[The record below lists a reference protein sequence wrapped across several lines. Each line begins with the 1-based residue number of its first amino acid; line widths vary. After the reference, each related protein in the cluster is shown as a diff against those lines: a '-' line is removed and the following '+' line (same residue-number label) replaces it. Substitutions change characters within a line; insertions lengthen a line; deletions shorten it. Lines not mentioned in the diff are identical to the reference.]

1 MLDDIPILLAV
12 LDLKLKE
19 RNVPNMMDPGYE
31 KPKKIKN
38 AKIENDE
45 DLLYEIEECNN
56 SHPLDQNQFK
66 VFRNELKLF
75 TIKYICKIVK
85 ISDDYKEE
93 IYPKLCDLCI
103 YRKKCQCIPLTKNSP
118 GYVRLITMDDLHYMA
133 TKGNCYFPDI
143 NTQKVIELK
152 IKQLEITKFPFLYHL
167 VTHNCFPIY
176 KNYIVLTDE
185 NNLVDDSM
193 DIPDIPLNYEYIFD
207 YNDLEPEKEIKE
219 NKRRKFMISDFI
231 NKPSIFNAL
240 LILTAL
246 TAYLFSLFSIFLS
259 DVDIVIKIFGGI
271 LITLLILIGIL
282 GIDRF

>member
-1 MLDDIPILLAV
+1 
-12 LDLKLKE
+12 
-19 RNVPNMMDPGYE
+19 MMDPGYE
-31 KPKKIKN
+31 KPRN
-38 AKIENDE
+38 NKIENDE

-56 SHPLDQNQFK
+56 THPLDPNQFK

-85 ISDDYKEE
+85 ISDGCKEE

-103 YRKKCQCIPLTKNSP
+103 YRKKCTNISLTKNKP
-118 GYVRLITMDDLHYMA
+118 DYVILLTIDDLHDMA
-133 TKGNCYFPDI
+133 TKAQCYFPDI

-193 DIPDIPLNYEYIFD
+193 DIPDIPLNYKYIFD

-259 DVDIVIKIFGGI
+259 NVDIVIKIFGGI

>member
-1 MLDDIPILLAV
+1 
-12 LDLKLKE
+12 
-19 RNVPNMMDPGYE
+19 MMDPGYE
-31 KPKKIKN
+31 KPRNNKN
-38 AKIENDE
+38 ENNE

-56 SHPLDQNQFK
+56 SHPLDPNQFK

-85 ISDDYKEE
+85 ISDNCKEE

-152 IKQLEITKFPFLYHL
+152 IKQMEITKFPFLYHL

-176 KNYIVLTDE
+176 KKYVVLTDG
-185 NNLVDDSM
+185 NNLVDSM

-207 YNDLEPEKEIKE
+207 YDDIEPEKEIKG
-219 NKRRKFMISDFI
+219 NKRKNDNIDKITNKICNFKTIILFI
-231 NKPSIFNAL
+231 L
-240 LILTAL
+240 LI
-246 TAYLFSLFSIFLS
+246 AYICSIVTIFSSDRSIGL
-259 DVDIVIKIFGGI
+259 KIFGSVI
-271 LITLLILIGIL
+271 DTYLIFLTYMAIHI
-282 GIDRF
+282 FN

>member
-1 MLDDIPILLAV
+1 MI
-12 LDLKLKE
+12 
-19 RNVPNMMDPGYE
+19 DPGYE
-31 KPKKIKN
+31 KPKKN
-38 AKIENDE
+38 ENNE

-56 SHPLDQNQFK
+56 THPLDPNQFK

-85 ISDDYKEE
+85 ITDDCKEE

-167 VTHNCFPIY
+167 VTHDCFPIY

-207 YNDLEPEKEIKE
+207 YDDIEPEKEEVKE
-219 NKRRKFMISDFI
+219 NKRKFLEVLSDVIRPFAF
-231 NKPSIFNAL
+231 KT
-240 LILTAL
+240 ILAVML
-246 TAYLFSLFSIFLS
+246 LFSCVFTITIIFLS
-259 DVDIVIKIFGGI
+259 DHGIGPKIFGGVVI
-271 LITLLILIGIL
+271 SLITILGML
-282 GIDRF
+282 GIDMF

>member
-1 MLDDIPILLAV
+1 
-12 LDLKLKE
+12 
-19 RNVPNMMDPGYE
+19 MMDPGYE
-31 KPKKIKN
+31 KPRNNKN
-38 AKIENDE
+38 ENNE

-56 SHPLDQNQFK
+56 THPLDPNQFK

-85 ISDDYKEE
+85 ISDDCKEE

-176 KNYIVLTDE
+176 KKYVVLTDE
-185 NNLVDDSM
+185 NNLVDDPM
-193 DIPDIPLNYEYIFD
+193 NIPNIPLNYEYIFD
-207 YNDLEPEKEIKE
+207 YDDIEPEKEEVKE
-219 NKRRKFMISDFI
+219 NKRKFLEVLSDVIRPFAF
-231 NKPSIFNAL
+231 KT
-240 LILTAL
+240 ILAVML
-246 TAYLFSLFSIFLS
+246 LFSCVFTITIIFLS
-259 DVDIVIKIFGGI
+259 DHGIGPKIFGGVVI
-271 LITLLILIGIL
+271 SLITILGML
-282 GIDRF
+282 GIDMF

>member
-1 MLDDIPILLAV
+1 
-12 LDLKLKE
+12 
-19 RNVPNMMDPGYE
+19 MMDPGYE
-31 KPKKIKN
+31 KPRN
-38 AKIENDE
+38 NKIENDE

-56 SHPLDQNQFK
+56 SHPLDPNQFK

-85 ISDDYKEE
+85 ISDDCKEE

-152 IKQLEITKFPFLYHL
+152 IKQLEITKFTFLYHL
-167 VTHNCFPIY
+167 VTHDCFPIY
-176 KNYIVLTDE
+176 KKYIVLTDE

-207 YNDLEPEKEIKE
+207 YDDIEPEKEEVKE
-219 NKRRKFMISDFI
+219 NKRKFLEVLSDVIRPFAF
-231 NKPSIFNAL
+231 KT
-240 LILTAL
+240 ILAVML
-246 TAYLFSLFSIFLS
+246 LFSCVFTITIIFLS
-259 DVDIVIKIFGGI
+259 DHGIGPKIFGGVVI
-271 LITLLILIGIL
+271 SLITILGML
-282 GIDRF
+282 GIDMF

>member
-1 MLDDIPILLAV
+1 
-12 LDLKLKE
+12 
-19 RNVPNMMDPGYE
+19 MMDPGYE
-31 KPKKIKN
+31 KPRN
-38 AKIENDE
+38 TNVENDE

-56 SHPLDQNQFK
+56 SHPLDPNQFK

-85 ISDDYKEE
+85 ISDDCKEE

-103 YRKKCQCIPLTKNSP
+103 YRKKCTNISLTKNKP
-118 GYVRLITMDDLHYMA
+118 DYVRLLTMDDLHYMA

-152 IKQLEITKFPFLYHL
+152 IKQLEINKFPFLYHL

-231 NKPSIFNAL
+231 NKSSIFNAL

-246 TAYLFSLFSIFLS
+246 TAYLFSLSSIFLS
-259 DVDIVIKIFGGI
+259 NVDIVIKILGGI

-282 GIDRF
+282 EIDRF

>member
-1 MLDDIPILLAV
+1 MI
-12 LDLKLKE
+12 
-19 RNVPNMMDPGYE
+19 DPGYE
-31 KPKKIKN
+31 KPRNNKN
-38 AKIENDE
+38 ENNE

-56 SHPLDQNQFK
+56 SNPLDPNQFK

-85 ISDDYKEE
+85 ISDNCKEE

-176 KNYIVLTDE
+176 KKYVVLTDG
-185 NNLVDDSM
+185 NNLVDSM

-207 YNDLEPEKEIKE
+207 YDDIKPEKEVKE
-219 NKRRKFMISDFI
+219 NKKKKFMISDFI

-246 TAYLFSLFSIFLS
+246 TAYLFSLSSIFLS
-259 DVDIVIKIFGGI
+259 NVDIVIKIFGGI
-271 LITLLILIGIL
+271 LITLLLLIGIL

>member
-1 MLDDIPILLAV
+1 
-12 LDLKLKE
+12 
-19 RNVPNMMDPGYE
+19 MMDPGYE
-31 KPKKIKN
+31 KSKKT
-38 AKIENDE
+38 KIENDE

-56 SHPLDQNQFK
+56 SHPLDPNQFK

-103 YRKKCQCIPLTKNSP
+103 YRKKCQCISLTKNSP

-176 KNYIVLTDE
+176 KKYVVLISDKY
-185 NNLVDDSM
+185 DSADSM
-193 DIPDIPLNYEYIFD
+193 IDIPLNSEFIFD
-207 YNDLEPEKEIKE
+207 YGDIKPEKEIKE
-219 NKRRKFMISDFI
+219 NKRRKIRI
-231 NKPSIFNAL
+231 NKITNKICNYKTIILFIL
-240 LILTAL
+240 LI
-246 TAYLFSLFSIFLS
+246 AYICSIVTIFSSDRSIGLKVFGSVIDTYLIFLS
-259 DVDIVIKIFGGI
+259 YMAIHIFN
-271 LITLLILIGIL
+271 
-282 GIDRF
+282 

>member
-1 MLDDIPILLAV
+1 
-12 LDLKLKE
+12 
-19 RNVPNMMDPGYE
+19 MMDPGYE
-31 KPKKIKN
+31 KPRN
-38 AKIENDE
+38 NKIENDE

-56 SHPLDQNQFK
+56 SNPLDQNQFK

-143 NTQKVIELK
+143 KVQKVIELK

-176 KNYIVLTDE
+176 KKYVVLTSDKY
-185 NNLVDDSM
+185 DSADPM
-193 DIPDIPLNYEYIFD
+193 IDIPLNSELFFNYEDIK
-207 YNDLEPEKEIKE
+207 PEKEIKG
-219 NKRRKFMISDFI
+219 NKRKNSISNTI
-231 NKPSIFNAL
+231 NKIFHFNTTIVFMSLTL
-240 LILTAL
+240 LTFY
-246 TAYLFSLFSIFLS
+246 AYCIYSIFLS
-259 DVDIVIKIFGGI
+259 DNSLVIKIFGGI
-271 LITLLILIGIL
+271 IVSLITLLGMS

>member
-1 MLDDIPILLAV
+1 
-12 LDLKLKE
+12 
-19 RNVPNMMDPGYE
+19 MMDPGYE
-31 KPKKIKN
+31 KPRNNKN
-38 AKIENDE
+38 QNNE

-56 SHPLDQNQFK
+56 SNPLDQNQFK
-66 VFRNELKLF
+66 IFKNELKLF

-103 YRKKCQCIPLTKNSP
+103 YRKKCQCISLTKNSP

-185 NNLVDDSM
+185 NNLVESM

-207 YNDLEPEKEIKE
+207 YDDIEPEKEVKE
-219 NKRRKFMISDFI
+219 NKRKFLGVLSDVI
-231 NKPSIFNAL
+231 DKPFDFKSIITVIL
-240 LILTAL
+240 LIFYVSSMTV
-246 TAYLFSLFSIFLS
+246 IFLS
-259 DVDIVIKIFGGI
+259 DHGIGLKIFSSI
-271 LITLLILIGIL
+271 VDTYLVLWVYMAICMI
-282 GIDRF
+282 

>member
-1 MLDDIPILLAV
+1 
-12 LDLKLKE
+12 
-19 RNVPNMMDPGYE
+19 MMEPGYE
-31 KPKKIKN
+31 KPKKT
-38 AKIENDE
+38 KIENDE

-56 SHPLDQNQFK
+56 SHPLDPNQFK

-176 KNYIVLTDE
+176 KKYVVLTDE
-185 NNLVDDSM
+185 NNLVDSDSM
-193 DIPDIPLNYEYIFD
+193 NIPYIPLNYEYNFD
-207 YNDLEPEKEIKE
+207 YDDIKPEKEEVKE
-219 NKRRKFMISDFI
+219 NKRKFLGVLSDVIRPFDS
-231 NKPSIFNAL
+231 KT
-240 LILTAL
+240 ILEVML
-246 TAYLFSLFSIFLS
+246 LFSCVFTITIIFLS
-259 DVDIVIKIFGGI
+259 DHSIGPKIFDGVVI
-271 LITLLILIGIL
+271 SLITLLGMLV
-282 GIDRF
+282 IDMF

>member
-1 MLDDIPILLAV
+1 
-12 LDLKLKE
+12 
-19 RNVPNMMDPGYE
+19 MMDPGYE
-31 KPKKIKN
+31 KPRNNKN
-38 AKIENDE
+38 ENNE

-56 SHPLDQNQFK
+56 SHPLDSNQFK
-66 VFRNELKLF
+66 IFRNELKLF

-85 ISDDYKEE
+85 ISDDCKEE

-176 KNYIVLTDE
+176 NKYVVLTSDKY
-185 NNLVDDSM
+185 DSADSM
-193 DIPDIPLNYEYIFD
+193 IDIPLNSEFTFD
-207 YNDLEPEKEIKE
+207 YGDIKPEKEIKDT
-219 NKRRKFMISDFI
+219 KRKNDNI
-231 NKPSIFNAL
+231 NKIIDKITNKICNFKTIVLFIL
-240 LILTAL
+240 LI
-246 TAYLFSLFSIFLS
+246 AYIYSMITIFLS
-259 DVDIVIKIFGGI
+259 DRGIGLKIIGSAVD
-271 LITLLILIGIL
+271 TYLILFTYMAIHMI
-282 GIDRF
+282 